1 MKKLYTPIFPLVLG
15 IFIFFNLNSSV
26 EASTHALKRLYK
38 IPNASLLVAGDPRYN
53 LRANQNRTPASTL
66 KILTALL
73 ALKAWKP
80 DYRFITDFYIDNVGV
95 LWIKGYGDPYLTS
108 EELDKIIVALKK
120 KGLRK
125 INGIGVDSSFFADN
139 LTIDGRS
146 RSNNPYDAPASA
158 LSVNF
163 NTLNFVKNKRGIVS
177 AEKQTPTTPLMS
189 VFGKRYSRGRH
200 HINLEKQA
208 FCPQHFA
215 EVLSIK
221 LRQQGV
227 KVAGKIVK
235 GHISTLNTPFY
246 RHHNSHKLTE
256 VVSAMLKYSNN
267 FIANQLFLL
276 LGAKHFA
283 APATIEKSRLA
294 FSAKVKKMFG
304 WNKVFYEGSGLS
316 RKNTLTATEL
326 VDVLKKFAPYRHLLK
341 KQNSRIF
348 AKTGTLRGVSSYAG
362 YLYKAKKWIP
372 FALLIN
378 RGMDGNFRK
387 RIAKELL
394 LH

>member
-1 MKKLYTPIFPLVLG
+1 MKKLSTAIICLILGCGVL
-15 IFIFFNLNSSV
+15 FSFNAS
-26 EASTHALKRLYK
+26 ASTQALQRLK
-38 IPNASLLVAGDPRYN
+38 KMPNASLFVEGDPRYN
-53 LRANQNRTPASTL
+53 LRANKSRTPASTL

-73 ALKAWKP
+73 ALNAWKP
-80 DYRFITDFYIDNVGV
+80 DYRFITDFYIDKAQV

-108 EELDKIIVALKK
+108 EELDKIIVQLKK

-139 LTIDGRS
+139 LYIDGRS

-163 NTLNFVKNKRGIVS
+163 NTLNFIKNKHGIHS
-177 AEKQTPTTPLMS
+177 AEKQTPTTPLMTA
-189 VFGKRYSRGRH
+189 FGQRYAWGSYQ
-200 HINLEKQA
+200 INLGQQA
-208 FCPQHFA
+208 LCPQHFA

-221 LRQQGV
+221 LRQQGI
-227 KVAGKIVK
+227 KVTGKIIK
-235 GHISTLNTPFY
+235 GRISTLNTPFY
-246 RHHNSHKLTE
+246 RHYNSHKLTE
-256 VVSAMLKYSNN
+256 VLSAMLKYSNN

-294 FSAKVKKMFG
+294 FSAKVKALFG

-326 VDVLKKFAPYRHLLK
+326 VAVLKKFAPYRHLLK

-362 YLYKAKKWIP
+362 YLYKAKKWVP

-378 RGMDGNFRK
+378 RSMNGSFRK
-387 RIAKELL
+387 KVAKELL